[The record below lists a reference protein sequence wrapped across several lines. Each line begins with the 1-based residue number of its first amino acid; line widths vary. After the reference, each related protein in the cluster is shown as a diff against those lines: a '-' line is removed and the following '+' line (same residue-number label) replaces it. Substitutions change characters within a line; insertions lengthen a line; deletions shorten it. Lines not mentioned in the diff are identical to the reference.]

1 MGVEQFWAFGG
12 RERGSD
18 KKFVVCLGWGGKRD
32 RVTLEPLIKKY
43 VNRGS
48 IINTDCWSDYN
59 GLAGYVDGNGRSLNY
74 THHMVN
80 HSRRFVNPNDP
91 NQHTQTIERLWGD
104 LKEHVKKGV
113 TSQQN

>member
-1 MGVEQFWAFGG
+1 M
-12 RERGSD
+12 
-18 KKFVVCLGWGGKRD
+18 GGKRD

-48 IINTDCWSDYN
+48 IINTDCWSGYN

-80 HSRRFVNPNDP
+80 HSRHFVNPNDP

-113 TSQQN
+113 TSQQS